1 MDTLIDGQMELRL
14 MAVGA
19 QEVRGLV
26 QPGAGVAIAVPVVTW
41 GASSVTAN
49 EFNRGLQGEQKVRK
63 GRAQCGFATIGI
75 QPVAGFAVVT
85 VAASLVLGIETPA
98 EMTASKINLAFDQ
111 PARILEQRYD
121 ISGDRPRAG
130 ARQSGH
136 HLSFAVRTSRW
147 GRVYRVPAS
156 RGS

>member
-1 MDTLIDGQMELRL
+1 

-41 GASSVTAN
+41 GASSVTADV
-49 EFNRGLQGEQKVRK
+49 FNRGLQGAQKVRK
-63 GRAQCGFATIGI
+63 GRAQCGLATIGI
-75 QPVAGFAVVT
+75 QPVTGFAEVT
-85 VAASLVLGIETPA
+85 VAASLIFGIETPA
-98 EMTASKINLAFDQ
+98 EMTVSEIDLAFDQ
-111 PARILEQRYD
+111 QARIFEQRHD
-121 ISGDRPRAG
+121 VSGDRPRAG
-130 ARQSGH
+130 TRQSGH
-136 HLSFAVRTSRW
+136 RLSFVVRTSRW